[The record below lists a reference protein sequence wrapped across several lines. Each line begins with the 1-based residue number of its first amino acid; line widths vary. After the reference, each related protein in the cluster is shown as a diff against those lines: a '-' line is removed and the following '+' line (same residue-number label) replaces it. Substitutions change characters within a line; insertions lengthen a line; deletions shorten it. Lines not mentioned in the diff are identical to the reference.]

1 MGRTARTSHSLI
13 VLSSEPDTRVSE
25 SGDQSMSETPAMCAS
40 KVCSYLPVLAC
51 QTLMVLSAAFRGIS
65 NHHFTSPSSSYQ
77 GGGGTGG
84 RNVQQLASH
93 FPSGLNLTAETPS
106 LWPLSVY

>member
-51 QTLMVLSAAFRGIS
+51 QTLMVLSAAFRG
-65 NHHFTSPSSSYQ
+65 HQQSPF
-77 GGGGTGG
+77 
-84 RNVQQLASH
+84 H
-93 FPSGLNLTAETPS
+93 FP
-106 LWPLSVY
+106 VQ